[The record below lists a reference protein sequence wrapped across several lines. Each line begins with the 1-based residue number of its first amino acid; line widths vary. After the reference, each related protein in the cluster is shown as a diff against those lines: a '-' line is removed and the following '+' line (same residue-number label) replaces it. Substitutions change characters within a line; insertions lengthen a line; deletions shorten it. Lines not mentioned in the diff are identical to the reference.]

1 MAIESWINF
10 QRKSF
15 LLQLSQTDDD
25 LSQYDLCERDH
36 IMLKRL
42 RVDKQF
48 NILSYGKGGLH
59 GTGGNLVSDFNPI
72 AVMHVTK
79 IDKVR

>member
-1 MAIESWINF
+1 
-10 QRKSF
+10 
-15 LLQLSQTDDD
+15 
-25 LSQYDLCERDH
+25 
-36 IMLKRL
+36 MLKRL

-72 AVMHVTK
+72 AVMHVSK
-79 IDKVR
+79 IDKVKKDNKDVNRRFAQAFR